1 MSKKPTK
8 NSAGYSVRARR
19 GRRSLAAVRLRL
31 RPPRSGRLGTGPVTY
46 SACRSHRRF
55 EREPLAFDH
64 ARIWMLAVTESLKG
78 GGSLAGF
85 LLFVFGA
92 GGCTNALLT

>member
-8 NSAGYSVRARR
+8 NSVGSVRATRSPVPRR
-19 GRRSLAAVRLRL
+19 GPAPPPASAVRPSRDG
-31 RPPRSGRLGTGPVTY
+31 SGHIFGVSL
-46 SACRSHRRF
+46 SHRRF

>member
-8 NSAGYSVRARR
+8 NSVGSVRAT
-19 GRRSLAAVRLRL
+19 RSPVPAAVRLRL